1 MSSFRFG
8 EAEIASK
15 AFHKDRQV
23 TNIFAIDLNKATA
36 SDRVSCSR
44 AKLWQYIL
52 GYGVDEEMIILL
64 SMKTPKNIFRA
75 IMYLN
80 ATRAQLIQNDSAFLR
95 PQIGGFKH
103 LERG

>member
-52 GYGVDEEMIILL
+52 GYGVDERNDH
-64 SMKTPKNIFRA
+64 TPVYEDTK
-75 IMYLN
+75 
-80 ATRAQLIQNDSAFLR
+80 
-95 PQIGGFKH
+95 KH
-103 LERG
+103 I